1 MASIGTSPSF
11 LSPVPHVRTGAI
23 NARSEEVVDVTELVR
38 ANPLFLAVAE
48 ALRLTEELAR
58 KLLRTGMDEVGT
70 HPGNLSA
77 EDVWFMMP
85 RIETDVLA
93 FFEGQDATVRRDQ
106 LKDLMKKVRYYESRK
121 APRAP
126 MLQGLG
132 YARVA

>member
-11 LSPVPHVRTGAI
+11 LSPVPHVRTGDI
-23 NARSEEVVDVTELVR
+23 NARAEEVVDVSELVR

-58 KLLRTGMDEVGT
+58 KLLRTGMDEVGA
-70 HPGNLSA
+70 HAGNLTA

-121 APRAP
+121 APRAS
-126 MLQGLG
+126 MLPGLG